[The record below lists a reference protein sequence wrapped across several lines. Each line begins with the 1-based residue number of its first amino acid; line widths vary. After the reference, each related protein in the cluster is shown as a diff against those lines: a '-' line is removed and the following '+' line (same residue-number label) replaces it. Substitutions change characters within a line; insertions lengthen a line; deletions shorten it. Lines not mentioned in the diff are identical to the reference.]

1 MRGAAGNKSVEV
13 VRKRSGR
20 WRSGKEISMNAIA
33 NQGTLRQMGSP
44 VFRLREIARLCE
56 SREPLDPA
64 LAQWLGDV
72 LNTFFERG
80 TTSLEEIMGLR
91 YGRGGM
97 PWRRAEAMRQRNAA
111 LRILAEDFFA
121 DMGPCTRSRR
131 IAVLASRY
139 GASAWRVDRHRSGM
153 PEHYAGTPKEL
164 LWRAFSSGA
173 TMPIG
178 ERQIR
183 NIVGG

>member
-1 MRGAAGNKSVEV
+1 MDAMAELELPRHP
-13 VRKRSGR
+13 
-20 WRSGKEISMNAIA
+20 
-33 NQGTLRQMGSP
+33 GSP
-44 VFRLREIARLCE
+44 VVMLREIARLCK
-56 SREPLDPA
+56 SREPLDPI
-64 LAQWLGDV
+64 LAQWLSEV
-72 LNTFFERG
+72 LHTFFEHG
-80 TTSLEEIMGLR
+80 SSSLEEIMGLR

-121 DMGPCTRSRR
+121 DVGPCTRSRR

-139 GASAWRVDRHRSGM
+139 GM

>member
-1 MRGAAGNKSVEV
+1 
-13 VRKRSGR
+13 
-20 WRSGKEISMNAIA
+20 MNAIA

-131 IAVLASRY
+131 IAVLVGPCTRSRRIAVLASRY